1 MAITLVNSGTDPNVR
16 TLSSQPMTEFT
27 CAWLLPDKDFYYESL
42 VIITIYESL
51 GFIGLSLM
59 HYIEEYSE
67 ETLTNGRCYHFNI
80 LNKY

>member
-16 TLSSQPMTEFT
+16 TFPSQPITEFT
-27 CAWLLPDKDFYYESL
+27 CAWLLPDKEFSYACL

-51 GFIGLSLM
+51 GFIVLSLM

-67 ETLTNGRCYHFNI
+67 ETLTNGHFYHFNI
-80 LNKY
+80 